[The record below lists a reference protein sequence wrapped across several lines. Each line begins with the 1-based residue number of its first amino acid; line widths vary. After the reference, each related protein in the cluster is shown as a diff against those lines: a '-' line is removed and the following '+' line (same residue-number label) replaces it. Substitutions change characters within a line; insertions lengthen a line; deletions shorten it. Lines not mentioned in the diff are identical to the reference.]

1 MKCPECG
8 NDLQV
13 VEERSFVQRA
23 WAWFNHGPPVWRREF
38 ECRACG
44 FTGTDR
50 SITSLSR
57 SGAIARI
64 VHRWRRFQFSRRVM
78 PVPRFYVILG
88 VAGAVVGAALN
99 LTVGWSWWWTGLA
112 MPLGGWLWA
121 ASSLRPGR

>member
-13 VEERSFVQRA
+13 VRERSLVQDA
-23 WAWFNHGPPVWRREF
+23 WAWFNNGPPVWRREF
-38 ECRACG
+38 ECSACG

-50 SITSLSR
+50 SVASLSR
-57 SGAIARI
+57 SGVIAGM
-64 VHRWRRFQFSRRVM
+64 VHRWRRLQFSRRVM

-88 VAGAVVGAALN
+88 VAGAVVGVAMN
-99 LTVGWSWWWTGLA
+99 LTVGWPWWWTGLA